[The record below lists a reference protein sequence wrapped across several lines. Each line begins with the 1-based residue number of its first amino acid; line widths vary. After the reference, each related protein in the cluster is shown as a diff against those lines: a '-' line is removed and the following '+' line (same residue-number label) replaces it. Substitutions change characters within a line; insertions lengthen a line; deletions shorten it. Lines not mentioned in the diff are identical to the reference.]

1 MNKLIILILSV
12 LLIILSVNSNETKW
26 DYSSSGSSDTTP
38 GDFDYYLFV
47 QQWIYSYCSESKCIE
62 NKEREA
68 FTIHG
73 LWPND
78 RNNSYPAFCT
88 GPSFDLGE
96 ISDLED
102 QLNIDWIS
110 LTEDNDLFWT
120 SEYKKHGTCAVVAGS
135 PISNEH
141 DYFVAG
147 LKLYTQHNLTSAL
160 ISENIYPSDQDT
172 YEADSISS
180 AINSQFGGQPVM
192 QCDNNKLSTIA
203 LCIDKK
209 TLSIMDCPEVD
220 GFDTCSG
227 KVSIPS
233 SSNRL

>member
-1 MNKLIILILSV
+1 MNKLILSV
-12 LLIILSVNSNETKW
+12 LLIVLSVNSNETKW
-26 DYSSSGSSDTTP
+26 DYSSS
-38 GDFDYYLFV
+38 
-47 QQWIYSYCSESKCIE
+47 
-62 NKEREA
+62 
-68 FTIHG
+68 
-73 LWPND
+73 
-78 RNNSYPAFCT
+78 AFCT

-120 SEYKKHGTCAVVAGS
+120 STCAVVAGS
-135 PISNEH
+135 PITNEH

-233 SSNRL
+233 SPNRL

>member
-12 LLIILSVNSNETKW
+12 LLIVLSVNSNETKW
-26 DYSSSGSSDTTP
+26 DYSSSGSSDTT
-38 GDFDYYLFV
+38 
-47 QQWIYSYCSESKCIE
+47 
-62 NKEREA
+62 
-68 FTIHG
+68 
-73 LWPND
+73 
-78 RNNSYPAFCT
+78 PAFCT

-120 SEYKKHGTCAVVAGS
+120 STCAVVAGS
-135 PISNEH
+135 PITNEH

-172 YEADSISS
+172 YESDIISI
-180 AINSQFGGQPVM
+180 
-192 QCDNNKLSTIA
+192 L
-203 LCIDKK
+203 LY
-209 TLSIMDCPEVD
+209 
-220 GFDTCSG
+220 
-227 KVSIPS
+227 
-233 SSNRL
+233 